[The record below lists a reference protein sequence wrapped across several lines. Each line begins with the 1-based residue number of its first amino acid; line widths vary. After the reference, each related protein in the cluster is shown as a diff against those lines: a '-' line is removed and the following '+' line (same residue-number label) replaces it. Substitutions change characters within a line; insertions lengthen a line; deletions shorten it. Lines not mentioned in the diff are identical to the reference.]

1 MSDHPLSRRTAL
13 LLFAVVVTMWGLNWT
28 LTKFLVQ
35 HLPPLWS
42 VALRAVVATL
52 ALAVVVVARRQFIV
66 PRRGD
71 LPVIVSIAVLHMSAF
86 SALVAFG
93 LQFVPVGRSIVLGY
107 TTPLWVAP
115 AAWLLLREPVPRER
129 LIGIVLGLAGIAVM
143 FNPAAFDWSNGNAL
157 IGSGLLLLA
166 ALCWAANIVYVRGH
180 RWISEPFQRVFWQ
193 ALLAS
198 VLLTTLALI
207 REGVPEVAWTREL
220 VGALLFG
227 GIFGTALAHWAMVI
241 INRSLPATITSLGLL
256 ATPVMGVAISAVVL
270 GETIELSLI
279 AAMAMILGGIG
290 IGTMSRPRADIAI
303 VAQPIPAA
311 ARPSRQSP

>member
-1 MSDHPLSRRTAL
+1 MSEHPLSRRTAL

-35 HLPPLWS
+35 HISPLWS

-52 ALAVVVVARRQFIV
+52 ALAVVVLARRQFIV

-129 LIGIVLGLAGIAVM
+129 LAGIVLGLAGIAVM
-143 FNPAAFDWSNGNAL
+143 FNPSAFDWSNGNAL

-180 RWISEPFQRVFWQ
+180 RWISEPFQLVFWQ

-198 VLLTTLALI
+198 VLLTMLALI
-207 REGVPEVAWTREL
+207 REGVPDIAWTREL

-256 ATPVMGVAISAVVL
+256 ATPVMGVAISALVL
-270 GETIELSLI
+270 GEAIELSLI
-279 AAMAMILGGIG
+279 AAMAMILGGIL
-290 IGTMSRPRADIAI
+290 IGTMSRRKPD
-303 VAQPIPAA
+303 VVPTAQPIPVA